1 MSIDETKRQIITT
14 ASQLFAK
21 YGYYKTSIDNVA
33 KMSRRAKGSIYYHF
47 NTKEELF
54 TAVVSAEIEV
64 VKDGLTVNVLN
75 QVMPADVKLK
85 QFLIQRMSLL
95 YNAKN
100 YHETLQADFYSE
112 FVFLQNLRKDWE
124 EWVKLQIRFIIEQGI
139 NEGVFEEIP
148 QLDVML
154 DILSMVSRG
163 LEIPFFLQNKYEELN
178 PYFDGMLKMLIKG
191 LKK

>member
-54 TAVVSAEIEV
+54 TAVVSSEIEV
-64 VKDGLTVNVLN
+64 VREKLAANVMN
-75 QVMPADVKLK
+75 QEMPADEKLK

-95 YNAKN
+95 HNAKN

-112 FVFLQNLRKDWE
+112 FVFLQNLRKEWE
-124 EWVKLQIRFIIEQGI
+124 EWVKLQIRVIIEQGI
-139 NEGVFEEIP
+139 SEGLFEEIP

-154 DILSMVSRG
+154 DILSMVSHG

>member
-54 TAVVSAEIEV
+54 TAVVSSEIEV
-64 VKDGLTVNVLN
+64 VKDGLTMNVLN
-75 QVMPADVKLK
+75 QVMPADEKLK

-112 FVFLQNLRKDWE
+112 FVFLQNLRKEWE
-124 EWVKLQIRFIIEQGI
+124 EWVKLQIRFIVEQGI
-139 NEGVFEEIP
+139 NEGIFEEIP

-178 PYFDGMLKMLIKG
+178 PYFDGMLTIIIKG

>member
-1 MSIDETKRQIITT
+1 MGIDDTKRQIITT

-54 TAVVSAEIEV
+54 TAVVSSEIEI
-64 VKDGLTVNVLN
+64 VKDGLTKNILI
-75 QVMPADVKLK
+75 QEMPADEKLK
-85 QFLIQRMSLL
+85 KFLIQRMALL

-112 FVFLQNLRKDWE
+112 FVFLQNLRKEWE
-124 EWVKLQIRFIIEQGI
+124 EWVKLQIRVIVEQGI
-139 NEGVFEEIP
+139 KEGIFEDIP
-148 QLDVML
+148 QLDAML
-154 DILSMVSRG
+154 DVLSMVSRG
-163 LEIPFFLQNKYEELN
+163 LEIPFYLQNKYEELS

-191 LKK
+191 MKK

>member
-54 TAVVSAEIEV
+54 TAVVSSEIEV

-75 QVMPADVKLK
+75 QVMPVDEKLK

-112 FVFLQNLRKDWE
+112 FIFLQNLRKEWE
-124 EWVKLQIRFIIEQGI
+124 EWVKLQIRFIVEQGI
-139 NEGVFEEIP
+139 NEGIFEQIP

-178 PYFDGMLKMLIKG
+178 PYFDGMLTIIIKG